1 MSQDRQI
8 NQAAFRR
15 LAPLINKTY
24 PPGRFVAIAS
34 GQVVADAERFNE
46 LHSRLSAL
54 GIDPPEAL
62 IVEAG
67 VEYPDTVV
75 IFSQASSP

>member
-15 LAPLINKTY
+15 LAPSINKTY
-24 PPGRFVAIAS
+24 PPGRFVAIAD
-34 GQVVADAERFNE
+34 GQVVANAERFDE
-46 LHSRLSAL
+46 IHSRLIIL
-54 GIDPPEAL
+54 GIEPPDAL

-67 VEYPDTVV
+67 VEYPDTV
-75 IFSQASSP
+75 ITFS